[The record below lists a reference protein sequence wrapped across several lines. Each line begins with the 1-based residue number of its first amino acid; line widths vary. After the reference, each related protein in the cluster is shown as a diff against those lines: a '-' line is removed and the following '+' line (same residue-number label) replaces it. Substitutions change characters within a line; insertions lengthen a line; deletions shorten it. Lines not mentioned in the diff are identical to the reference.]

1 MSTVLAIGHAHPQR
15 PAIVRAA
22 LSALCKTWTAY
33 TLERA
38 IADVAATSEQD
49 YREFGLDKV
58 QMLAALRQ
66 LRGEIGGDAMPRR
79 LAISVARQTSTRKAA
94 PTSRGR

>member
-1 MSTVLAIGHAHPQR
+1 MSTTLAIGHAHPER

-38 IADVAATSEQD
+38 IADVAATSAQD

-58 QMLAALRQ
+58 QMLTALTQ
-66 LRGEIGGDAMPRR
+66 LRGEIGGDGMPRR
-79 LAISVARQTSTRKAA
+79 LAISVARQTAARKAA
-94 PTSRGR
+94 PAAWGR